1 MSNLGSPATRLL
13 LPLDPAPDVGDLFVS
28 VRASDGASVYH
39 GDAGNLCAGVLQAL
53 GLTLPAVREHAMI
66 DRKASLPVSTGT
78 LTDARPI
85 TPGERWTFAFAL
97 REWSYDRAV
106 TVV

>member
-1 MSNLGSPATRLL
+1 MEGW
-13 LPLDPAPDVGDLFVS
+13 FVS

-39 GDAGNLCAGVLQAL
+39 GDAGNPCGGVVQAL
-53 GLTLPAVREHAMI
+53 RLILPALREHAMI
-66 DRKASLPVSTGT
+66 DRKASFPVSTGT

-97 REWSYDRAV
+97 REWSCDCSV
-106 TVV
+106 TVA